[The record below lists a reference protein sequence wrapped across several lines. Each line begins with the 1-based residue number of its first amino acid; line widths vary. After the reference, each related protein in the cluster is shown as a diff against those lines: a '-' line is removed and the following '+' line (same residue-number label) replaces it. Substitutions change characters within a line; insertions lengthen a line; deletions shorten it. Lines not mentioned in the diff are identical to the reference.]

1 MEKTTEAFRTIGEV
15 AEELDLPQHV
25 LRFWETKFAQIRPV
39 KRAGGRRYYRPD
51 DIQLVAAIRVLLYSE
66 GYTIKGV
73 QRILKEQGARAVVA
87 ASIAPRG
94 AAAFGPAAGPSLR
107 GEPAPSQDD
116 AEPEISARA
125 SEGAPAPVVLA
136 PPPDPGAPATGV
148 TRLSTQDRHRL
159 EAILAELGECARL
172 LA

>member
-1 MEKTTEAFRTIGEV
+1 MDKTTEAFRTIGEV

-25 LRFWETKFAQIRPV
+25 LRFWETKFTQIRPV

-51 DIQLVAAIRVLLYSE
+51 DVHLVAAIRVLLYSD

-73 QRILKEQGARAVVA
+73 QRILKEQGSRAVISTSSGPRSVGPTGVA
-87 ASIAPRG
+87 AGEAKLDAPVRICRSP
-94 AAAFGPAAGPSLR
+94 ASPAAPL
-107 GEPAPSQDD
+107 
-116 AEPEISARA
+116 
-125 SEGAPAPVVLA
+125 
-136 PPPDPGAPATGV
+136 PGAPLASSSAPCGM

-159 EAILAELGECARL
+159 EAILAELTECARL